1 MKAEF
6 LCKNYCCAFCFD
18 MACIRSTR
26 CDNRIKPTNADSIRN
41 MTDEEL
47 AEYLLSVYEDG
58 NRDYL
63 VPNIKLLQQEVE

>member
-41 MTDEEL
+41 MTDDEL
-47 AEYLLSVYEDG
+47 ADALGRIEQGDFWMELSWLEW
-58 NRDYL
+58 L
-63 VPNIKLLQQEVE
+63 KQEVE